1 MTRVAGLPK
10 SEAARDL
17 LACGALPIYAEE
29 DRMNTLWTNGFPS
42 SDWNEALNSVLI
54 LVLLLSLLL
63 LRPRSN
69 GRSRVQSVLFELAA
83 ARPDEVVS
91 VIVQKAMT
99 DSSVEELVA
108 RLGGTVTRD
117 LPANA
122 FAAELPAQAILELA
136 RAEEV
141 SWVSLDTPV
150 TRMGDPGS
158 PDNPGHPPRWNE
170 IVLDLGHS
178 RNPTASHSVHNRVY
192 KNMRN
197 SLPFARI

>member
-1 MTRVAGLPK
+1 
-10 SEAARDL
+10 
-17 LACGALPIYAEE
+17 
-29 DRMNTLWTNGFPS
+29 MNTLWTNGFPS

-69 GRSRVQSVLFELAA
+69 GRPGAQAVLLELAA

-117 LPANA
+117 LPIINA
-122 FAAELPAQAILELA
+122 FAAELLELA

-141 SWVSLDTPV
+141 CWVSLDAPV

-158 PDNPGHPPRWNE
+158 PDNPGRPPR
-170 IVLDLGHS
+170 
-178 RNPTASHSVHNRVY
+178 
-192 KNMRN
+192 
-197 SLPFARI
+197 